1 MNITVGEKPF
11 PVCTTEIR
19 CNKSLGTAVRE
30 LDDMFTL
37 SLYSGAAS
45 MQTYLTRDEV
55 ISFANGLMAVVQMQE
70 VAA

>member
-1 MNITVGEKPF
+1 MNITVGRKPF
-11 PVCTTEIR
+11 TQCETSIR
-19 CNKSLGTAVRE
+19 CNPSRSHGLPE
-30 LDDMFTL
+30 LNDMFTL
-37 SLYSGAAS
+37 SLSSGAAS